1 MRPRLPL
8 ERAGQ
13 VLQPRL
19 LLADGAATQRLERRQ
34 LVQLLSVDPVCLLR
48 DGGGRAQWRRERE
61 QGSRV
66 TICSCQ
72 RARLRRSESGGEGD
86 TPTTILLETM
96 RLRKLGL
103 ELGSAAWD
111 GAS

>member
-1 MRPRLPL
+1 MWPRLPL

-48 DGGGRAQWRRERE
+48 DDGEENVNRGH
-61 QGSRV
+61 GSRFARV
-66 TICSCQ
+66 RGRDYGGQSLAAKTIHLQLSY
-72 RARLRRSESGGEGD
+72 
-86 TPTTILLETM
+86 
-96 RLRKLGL
+96 
-103 ELGSAAWD
+103 
-111 GAS
+111 